1 MKQSLISTVALLV
14 VTGTTVPRE
23 TPPPDTTV
31 PREDPP
37 ESPGEGPPDKKGPRE
52 RPDTTVPR
60 EEP

>member
-23 TPPPDTTV
+23 IPKPDTTV

-37 ESPGEGPPDKKGPRE
+37 DAPGEEPPE
-52 RPDTTVPR
+52 RPDPTTVPR
-60 EEP
+60 EDE